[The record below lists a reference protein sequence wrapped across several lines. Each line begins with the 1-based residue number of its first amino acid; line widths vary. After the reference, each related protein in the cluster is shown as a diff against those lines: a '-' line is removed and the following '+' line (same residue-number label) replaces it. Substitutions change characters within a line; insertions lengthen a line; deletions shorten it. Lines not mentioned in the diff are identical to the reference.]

1 MYNKSLF
8 IMKQL
13 FNKERWQKFNT
24 NKMKYKEM
32 KNNEYN
38 KMFIRKYHYSNNLPP
53 ENDDESWTFI
63 LIAAVSVYISHHLFK
78 KK

>member
-13 FNKERWQKFNT
+13 FNRERWQNFNT

-32 KNNEYN
+32 KKNEYN

-53 ENDDESWTFI
+53 PDDESWTFI